1 MAQRKRKGEQA
12 QQSFSGKAEMERLMG
27 TAARVGRQVNS
38 IDQSGQA
45 EKFVEPE
52 TVPPPWF
59 ATRLLQEL

>member
-1 MAQRKRKGEQA
+1 MAQRKRKGEHA

-27 TAARVGRQVNS
+27 TAARVGREVNS
-38 IDQSGQA
+38 IGQSGQA

>member
-1 MAQRKRKGEQA
+1 MAQRRRTGERA
-12 QQSFSGKAEMERLMG
+12 QQSFSGKAEMERLKG

-52 TVPPPWF
+52 TVPPP
-59 ATRLLQEL
+59 